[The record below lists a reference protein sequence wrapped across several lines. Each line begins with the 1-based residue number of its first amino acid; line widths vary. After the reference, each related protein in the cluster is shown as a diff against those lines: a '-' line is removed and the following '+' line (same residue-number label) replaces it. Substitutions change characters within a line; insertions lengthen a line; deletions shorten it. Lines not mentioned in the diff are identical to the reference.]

1 MTAKDWLIAL
11 GVIIAWGVNF
21 LFMKFALYDVSPMVL
36 GMLRFLFLLLPA
48 IFFLSRP
55 AVPWRWLIAY
65 GLTISFGQFAFM
77 FLALSMGVPTGLA
90 ALVHQSQA
98 FFTVLLALLIFQESI
113 MKHQLL
119 AMLIA
124 VMGLVLIGVGQYQG
138 ELSSV
143 GLMVV
148 LMGSLSWAAGN
159 LIVKKIGAVNPL
171 SLVVWGNLSALAAF
185 TLGSLWLY
193 GADGMV
199 EQIADLKGLGWLGV
213 LYLAY
218 VASLLGYGGWGY
230 LLSRHSSSQV
240 TPLALFVPV
249 VALFAGMAVLS
260 ERLSVWHW
268 LGVVLVMMSLIV
280 HVFGARYLGHH

>member
-36 GMLRFLFLLLPA
+36 GMLRFVFLLLPA

-77 FLALSMGVPTGLA
+77 FLALSMGVPTGLS

-98 FFTVLLALLIFQESI
+98 FFTVLLALFIFQESI

-213 LYLAY
+213 MYLAY

-230 LLSRHSSSQV
+230 LLSRHPSSQV

-280 HVFGARYLGHH
+280 HVFGARYLGRH

>member
-11 GVIIAWGVNF
+11 GVIIAWGMNF

-36 GMLRFLFLLLPA
+36 GMLRFVFLLLPA

-55 AVPWRWLIAY
+55 AVPWRWLVAY

-213 LYLAY
+213 MYLAY

-230 LLSRHSSSQV
+230 LLSRHPSSQV

>member
-1 MTAKDWLIAL
+1 MMSRQWCWVCCD
-11 GVIIAWGVNF
+11 F
-21 LFMKFALYDVSPMVL
+21 F
-36 GMLRFLFLLLPA
+36 FLLLPA

-55 AVPWRWLIAY
+55 AVPWRWLVAY

>member
-11 GVIIAWGVNF
+11 GVIVAWGINF

-36 GMLRFLFLLLPA
+36 GMLRFVFLLLPA

-55 AVPWRWLIAY
+55 AVPWRWLMAY

-113 MKHQLL
+113 MRHQLL
-119 AMLIA
+119 AMFIA

-138 ELSSV
+138 ELSFV

-171 SLVVWGNLSALAAF
+171 SLVVWGNLSALVAF

-193 GADGMV
+193 GADGVV
-199 EQIADLKGLGWLGV
+199 EQIANLQGLGWLGV

-230 LLSRHSSSQV
+230 LLSRHPSSQV

-249 VALFAGMAVLS
+249 VALLAGMVVLF
-260 ERLSVWHW
+260 ERLSAWHW
-268 LGVVLVMMSLIV
+268 LGVVLVMVSLVV
-280 HVFGARYLGHH
+280 HVFGARYLGRH

>member
-11 GVIIAWGVNF
+11 GVIIAWGMNF

>member
-36 GMLRFLFLLLPA
+36 GMLRFVFLLLPA

-77 FLALSMGVPTGLA
+77 FLALSMGVPTGLS

-98 FFTVLLALLIFQESI
+98 FFTVLLALFIFQESI

-213 LYLAY
+213 MYLAY

-230 LLSRHSSSQV
+230 LLSRHPSSQV

-249 VALFAGMAVLS
+249 VALFAGMIVLS
-260 ERLSVWHW
+260 EWLSVWHW

-280 HVFGARYLGHH
+280 HVFGARYLGRH

>member
-230 LLSRHSSSQV
+230 LLSRHPSSQV

-260 ERLSVWHW
+260 EWLSVWHW